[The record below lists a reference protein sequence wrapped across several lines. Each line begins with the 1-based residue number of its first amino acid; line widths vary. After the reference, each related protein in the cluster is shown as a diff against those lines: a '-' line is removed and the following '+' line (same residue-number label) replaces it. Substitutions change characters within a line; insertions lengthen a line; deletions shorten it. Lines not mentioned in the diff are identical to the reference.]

1 LLTTT
6 LTNNG
11 NSNISISNVT
21 FTGAG
26 FSGSGVTSGMMLGPG
41 QAAVLTVTF
50 LPAASG
56 LVNGNVA
63 IASSAT
69 GSPTNVSLSGTG
81 ASVGAHSVALSW
93 DASVS
98 SGVVGY
104 FVYRGNVSGG
114 PYTKL
119 NPAADA
125 SLNFTDPSVTSG
137 QTYFYVVTAVD
148 GNNDES
154 GLSSEVSAQIP

>member
-1 LLTTT
+1 
-6 LTNNG
+6 
-11 NSNISISNVT
+11 
-21 FTGAG
+21 
-26 FSGSGVTSGMMLGPG
+26 M
-41 QAAVLTVTF
+41 
-50 LPAASG
+50 
-56 LVNGNVA
+56 
-63 IASSAT
+63 
-69 GSPTNVSLSGTG
+69 
-81 ASVGAHSVALSW
+81 GAHSVALSW

-114 PYTKL
+114 PYTRL
-119 NPAADA
+119 NLSADA

-148 GNNDES
+148 GNNYES